1 MCIFQERPYILAD
14 TLSRLIDTDPDL
26 KQQPQLEGHEF
37 GKYCFET
44 LPKASGSV
52 HHENLSGN
60 EVEVCEIQI
69 TYDNPDNLELSVELP
84 LEDDKFVSLQQQ
96 DPKIRELHDKVK
108 NGMYNEFYLV
118 KNNVLLRSIVD
129 NGHKF
134 EARVILDSL
143 VDVVLHLGHNQS
155 GHNGYQR
162 TYAAIKASVLLERNE
177 GANFAILQKLQ
188 GLCALQKVQK
198 TQFEKQN
205 FKPGVQPMEFISMD
219 LIGEFQPPSSKGNRY
234 ALTACLYAYR
244 LHILHTTQEQNSR
257 RDHHSLEKSHH
268 LSVWCLQKTTDG

>member
-1 MCIFQERPYILAD
+1 M
-14 TLSRLIDTDPDL
+14 
-26 KQQPQLEGHEF
+26 
-37 GKYCFET
+37 
-44 LPKASGSV
+44 
-52 HHENLSGN
+52 
-60 EVEVCEIQI
+60 
-69 TYDNPDNLELSVELP
+69 ELSVELP

-162 TYAAIKASVLLERNE
+162 TYAAIKHLYYWKGMRVQ
-177 GANFAILQKLQ
+177 ILQYCRSYKD
-188 GLCALQKVQK
+188 CVLQKVQK

-219 LIGEFQPPSSKGNRY
+219 LIG
-234 ALTACLYAYR
+234 
-244 LHILHTTQEQNSR
+244 
-257 RDHHSLEKSHH
+257 
-268 LSVWCLQKTTDG
+268 QKVIGMH